1 MEELQ
6 IFNNEEFGNVRSLM
20 IDNEPWLVG
29 KDVAVALG
37 YANASKAIINHVDKE
52 DKIMQMVA
60 HSQNGKVVKTQTSFI
75 NESGVYS
82 LIFGSKLPSAKKF
95 KHWVTSEVLPT
106 LRKTGSYAKV
116 PTDPREL
123 LMLTIKAH
131 EQTAQ
136 RVDVLEEK
144 VSDLEK
150 STTIDSSQQYTL
162 ERIAKTTVI
171 SALGGIDS
179 RAYQLMS
186 RKLFSS
192 IWRDYKKYFK
202 LGSYRDTLK
211 TDYENA
217 KNYLES
223 WSPEVNISLKIKEYN
238 SQLAMNLDYNN

>member
-1 MEELQ
+1 
-6 IFNNEEFGNVRSLM
+6 M
-20 IDNEPWLVG
+20 IDNEPWFVG
-29 KDVAVALG
+29 KDVAEALG
-37 YANASKAIINHVDKE
+37 YKNVRDSLARHIDSDDKRDGVVIHDSMGREQKPII
-52 DKIMQMVA
+52 
-60 HSQNGKVVKTQTSFI
+60 I
-75 NESGVYS
+75 NESGLYS
-82 LIFGSKLPSAKKF
+82 LILSSKLESAKKF

-186 RKLFSS
+186 RKIFSN
-192 IWRDYKKYFK
+192 IWRDYKNYFK

-223 WSPEVNISLKIKEYN
+223 WSPEVNTSLKIKEYN

>member
-1 MEELQ
+1 MNELQ

-20 IDNEPWLVG
+20 IDNEPWFVG
-29 KDVAVALG
+29 KDVAEALG
-37 YANASKAIINHVDKE
+37 YKNVRDSLARHIDSDDKRDGVVIHDSMGREQKPII
-52 DKIMQMVA
+52 
-60 HSQNGKVVKTQTSFI
+60 I
-75 NESGVYS
+75 NESGLYS
-82 LIFGSKLPSAKKF
+82 LILSSKLESAKKF

-186 RKLFSS
+186 RKIFSN

-223 WSPEVNISLKIKEYN
+223 WSLEVNTSLKIKEYN
-238 SQLAMNLDYNN
+238 SQLSMVLD

>member
-20 IDNEPWLVG
+20 IDNEPWFVG
-29 KDVAVALG
+29 KDVAEALG
-37 YANASKAIINHVDKE
+37 YKNVRDSLARHIDSDDKRDGVVIHDSMGREQKPII
-52 DKIMQMVA
+52 
-60 HSQNGKVVKTQTSFI
+60 I
-75 NESGVYS
+75 NESGLYS
-82 LIFGSKLPSAKKF
+82 LILSSKLPSAKKF

>member
-1 MEELQ
+1 MNELQ

-20 IDNEPWLVG
+20 IDNEPWFVG
-29 KDVAVALG
+29 KDVAEALG
-37 YANASKAIINHVDKE
+37 YKNVRDSLARHIDSDDKRDGVVIHDSMGREQKPII
-52 DKIMQMVA
+52 
-60 HSQNGKVVKTQTSFI
+60 I
-75 NESGVYS
+75 NESGLYS
-82 LIFGSKLPSAKKF
+82 LILSSKLESAKKF

-144 VSDLEK
+144 VTALEET
-150 STTIDSSQQYTL
+150 TTINSSQQYTL

-186 RKLFSS
+186 RKLFSN

-223 WSPEVNISLKIKEYN
+223 WSPEVNTSLKIKEYN

>member
-6 IFNNEEFGNVRSLM
+6 IFNNEEFGNVRSFM
-20 IDNEPWLVG
+20 IDNEPWFVG
-29 KDVAVALG
+29 KDVAEALG
-37 YANASKAIINHVDKE
+37 YKNVRDSLARHIDSDDKRDGVVIHDSMGREQKPII
-52 DKIMQMVA
+52 
-60 HSQNGKVVKTQTSFI
+60 I
-75 NESGVYS
+75 NESGLYS
-82 LIFGSKLPSAKKF
+82 LILSSKLPSAKKF

-186 RKLFSS
+186 RKIFSN

-238 SQLAMNLDYNN
+238 SQLSMVLD

>member
-1 MEELQ
+1 MNELQ

-29 KDVAVALG
+29 KDVATDLG
-37 YANASKAIINHVDKE
+37 YQNGSRDINRHVDEEDRRKVMVFDGKQNKE
-52 DKIMQMVA
+52 TIV
-60 HSQNGKVVKTQTSFI
+60 I
-75 NESGVYS
+75 NESGLYALV
-82 LIFGSKLPSAKKF
+82 FGSKLPSAKKF

-123 LMLTIKAH
+123 LMLTIKAP

-136 RVDVLEEK
+136 RVDVFEEK

-150 STTIDSSQQYTL
+150 STTIDSSQQHTL
-162 ERIAKTTVI
+162 EKVAKTTAI
-171 SALGGIDS
+171 RTLGGIDS

-186 RKLFSS
+186 RKIFSN
-192 IWRDYKKYFK
+192 IWRDYKNYFK

-223 WSPEVNISLKIKEYN
+223 WSPEVNTSLKIKEYN

>member
-6 IFNNEEFGNVRSLM
+6 IFNNEEFGNVRSLV
-20 IDNEPWLVG
+20 IDNEPWFVG
-29 KDVAVALG
+29 KDVAEALG
-37 YANASKAIINHVDKE
+37 YKNVRDSLARHIDSDDKRDGVVIHDPMGREQKPII
-52 DKIMQMVA
+52 
-60 HSQNGKVVKTQTSFI
+60 I
-75 NESGVYS
+75 NESGLYS
-82 LIFGSKLPSAKKF
+82 LILSSKLESAKKF

-186 RKLFSS
+186 RKIFSN
-192 IWRDYKKYFK
+192 IWRDYKNYFK

-223 WSPEVNISLKIKEYN
+223 WSPEVNTSLKIKEYN

>member
-1 MEELQ
+1 MNELQ

-20 IDNEPWLVG
+20 IDNEPWFVG
-29 KDVAVALG
+29 KDVATDLG
-37 YANASKAIINHVDKE
+37 YQNGSRDINRHVDEEDRRKVMVFDGKQNKE
-52 DKIMQMVA
+52 TIV
-60 HSQNGKVVKTQTSFI
+60 I
-75 NESGVYS
+75 NESGLYALV
-82 LIFGSKLPSAKKF
+82 FGSKLPNAKKF

-186 RKLFSS
+186 RKLFSN

-238 SQLAMNLDYNN
+238 SQLSMVLD

>member
-6 IFNNEEFGNVRSLM
+6 IFNNKEFGEVRSLV
-20 IDNEPWLVG
+20 INNEPWFVG
-29 KDVAVALG
+29 KDVAEALG
-37 YANASKAIINHVDKE
+37 YKNSKNAVPTHVDEE
-52 DKIMQMVA
+52 DKL
-60 HSQNGKVVKTQTSFI
+60 STQIEYTGQKRNVTVI
-75 NESGVYS
+75 NESGLYS
-82 LIFGSKLPSAKKF
+82 LILSSKLPNAKKF
-95 KHWVTSEVLPT
+95 KRWVTSEVLPT
-106 LRKTGSYAKV
+106 LRKTGSYTKV

-162 ERIAKTTVI
+162 EKVAKTTAI
-171 SALGGIDS
+171 RTLGGIDS

-186 RKLFSS
+186 RKIFSN
-192 IWRDYKKYFK
+192 IWRDYKNYFK

-223 WSPEVNISLKIKEYN
+223 WSPEVNTSLKIKEYN

>member
-1 MEELQ
+1 MNELQ

-29 KDVAVALG
+29 KDVATDLG
-37 YANASKAIINHVDKE
+37 YQNGSRDINRHVDEEDRRKVMVFDGKQNKE
-52 DKIMQMVA
+52 TIV
-60 HSQNGKVVKTQTSFI
+60 I
-75 NESGVYS
+75 NESGLYALV
-82 LIFGSKLPSAKKF
+82 FGSKLPSAKKF

-186 RKLFSS
+186 RKLFSN

-223 WSPEVNISLKIKEYN
+223 WSPAVNTSLKIKEYN
-238 SQLAMNLDYNN
+238 SQLSMVLD

>member
-29 KDVAVALG
+29 KDVATDLG
-37 YANASKAIINHVDKE
+37 YQNGSRDINRHVDEEDRRKVMVFDGKQNKE
-52 DKIMQMVA
+52 TIV
-60 HSQNGKVVKTQTSFI
+60 I
-75 NESGVYS
+75 NESGLYALV
-82 LIFGSKLPSAKKF
+82 FGSKLPSAKKF

-171 SALGGIDS
+171 SALGGTDS

-186 RKLFSS
+186 RKLFSN

-223 WSPEVNISLKIKEYN
+223 WSPEVNTSLKIKEYN

>member
-1 MEELQ
+1 MNELQ

-20 IDNEPWLVG
+20 IDNEPWFVG
-29 KDVAVALG
+29 KDVAEALG
-37 YANASKAIINHVDKE
+37 YKNVRDSLARHIDSDDKRDGVVIHDSMGREQKPII
-52 DKIMQMVA
+52 
-60 HSQNGKVVKTQTSFI
+60 I
-75 NESGVYS
+75 NESGLYALV
-82 LIFGSKLPSAKKF
+82 FGSKLPSAKKF

-150 STTIDSSQQYTL
+150 STTIDSSQQHTL
-162 ERIAKTTVI
+162 EKVAKTTAI
-171 SALGGIDS
+171 RTLGGIDS

-186 RKLFSS
+186 RKIFSN
-192 IWRDYKKYFK
+192 IWRDYKNYFK

-223 WSPEVNISLKIKEYN
+223 WSPEVNTSLKIKEYN

>member
-29 KDVAVALG
+29 KDVATDLG
-37 YANASKAIINHVDKE
+37 YQNGSRDINRHVDEEDRRKVMVFDGKQNKE
-52 DKIMQMVA
+52 TIV
-60 HSQNGKVVKTQTSFI
+60 I
-75 NESGVYS
+75 NESGLYALV
-82 LIFGSKLPSAKKF
+82 FGSKLPSAKKF

-136 RVDVLEEK
+136 RVDALEEK

-150 STTIDSSQQYTL
+150 STTIDSSQQHTL
-162 ERIAKTTVI
+162 EKVAKTTAI
-171 SALGGIDS
+171 RTLGGIDS

-186 RKLFSS
+186 RKIFSN
-192 IWRDYKKYFK
+192 IWRDYKNYFK

-223 WSPEVNISLKIKEYN
+223 WSPEVNTSLKIKEYN

>member
-29 KDVAVALG
+29 KDVATDLG
-37 YANASKAIINHVDKE
+37 YQNGSRDINRHVDEEDRRKVMVFDGKQNKE
-52 DKIMQMVA
+52 TIV
-60 HSQNGKVVKTQTSFI
+60 I
-75 NESGVYS
+75 NESGLYALV
-82 LIFGSKLPSAKKF
+82 FGSKLPSAKKF

-186 RKLFSS
+186 RKLFSN

-238 SQLAMNLDYNN
+238 SQISMVLD

>member
-1 MEELQ
+1 MNELQ
-6 IFNNEEFGNVRSLM
+6 IFNNEEFGNVRSLI

-29 KDVAVALG
+29 KDVATDLG
-37 YANASKAIINHVDKE
+37 YQNGSRDINRHVDEEDRRKVMVFDGKQNKE
-52 DKIMQMVA
+52 TIV
-60 HSQNGKVVKTQTSFI
+60 I
-75 NESGVYS
+75 NESGLYALV
-82 LIFGSKLPSAKKF
+82 FGSKLPSAKKF

-150 STTIDSSQQYTL
+150 STTIDSSQQYAL

-186 RKLFSS
+186 RKLFSN

-223 WSPEVNISLKIKEYN
+223 WSPEVNTSLKIKEYN
-238 SQLAMNLDYNN
+238 SQLSMALD

>member
-1 MEELQ
+1 MNELQ

-20 IDNEPWLVG
+20 IDNEPWFVG
-29 KDVAVALG
+29 KDVAEALG
-37 YANASKAIINHVDKE
+37 YKNVRDSLSRHFDSDYKRDGVVIHDSMGREQKPII
-52 DKIMQMVA
+52 
-60 HSQNGKVVKTQTSFI
+60 I
-75 NESGVYS
+75 NESGLYS
-82 LIFGSKLPSAKKF
+82 LILSSKLPSAKKF

-223 WSPEVNISLKIKEYN
+223 WSPEVNTSLKIKEYN
-238 SQLAMNLDYNN
+238 SQLSMVLD

>member
-6 IFNNEEFGNVRSLM
+6 IFNNEEFGNIRSLV
-20 IDNEPWLVG
+20 IDNEPWFVG
-29 KDVAVALG
+29 KDVAEALG
-37 YANASKAIINHVDKE
+37 YKNVRDSLARHIDSDDKRDGVVIHDSMGREQKPII
-52 DKIMQMVA
+52 
-60 HSQNGKVVKTQTSFI
+60 I
-75 NESGVYS
+75 NESGLYS
-82 LIFGSKLPSAKKF
+82 LILSSKLPSAKKF

-106 LRKTGSYAKV
+106 LRKTGSYTKV

-186 RKLFSS
+186 RKLFSN

-223 WSPEVNISLKIKEYN
+223 WSPEVNTSLKIKEYN

>member
-6 IFNNEEFGNVRSLM
+6 IFNNEEFGNVRSFM
-20 IDNEPWLVG
+20 IDNEPWFVG
-29 KDVAVALG
+29 KDVAEALG
-37 YANASKAIINHVDKE
+37 YKNVRDSLARHIDSDDKRDGVVIHDSMGREQKPII
-52 DKIMQMVA
+52 
-60 HSQNGKVVKTQTSFI
+60 I
-75 NESGVYS
+75 NESGLYS
-82 LIFGSKLPSAKKF
+82 LILSSKLESAKKF

-186 RKLFSS
+186 RKLFSN

-238 SQLAMNLDYNN
+238 SQLSMVLD

>member
-1 MEELQ
+1 MNELQ

-20 IDNEPWLVG
+20 IDNEPWFVG
-29 KDVAVALG
+29 KDVAEALG
-37 YANASKAIINHVDKE
+37 YKNVRDSLARHIDSDDKRDGVVIHDSMGREQKPII
-52 DKIMQMVA
+52 
-60 HSQNGKVVKTQTSFI
+60 I
-75 NESGVYS
+75 NESGLYS
-82 LIFGSKLPSAKKF
+82 LILSSKLESAKKF

-186 RKLFSS
+186 RKLFSN

-223 WSPEVNISLKIKEYN
+223 WSPEVNTSLKIKEYN
-238 SQLAMNLDYNN
+238 SQLSMVLD